1 MRKRVRMLAAA
12 LAAAL
17 LLTVPAL
24 AAGTNESGVYDLQV
38 ASGYTLQMLDK
49 NGNAAESCPVTVNG
63 AAFTLYTDPV
73 KFTLRF
79 TGNAGEQYVVFLLSD
94 ADETT
99 VPTAQNIQYI
109 DQTAGESV
117 TFTVYPQDMTAPGTY
132 GVYVSSTTEAYT
144 QVASFQVTT
153 SWDEAPYILGDVN
166 MDGFITS
173 YDASV
178 ILQHIAGYITLNPTQ
193 MQAADT
199 SKDGDVKSYDAS
211 CILQYIAGYITN
223 F

>member
-24 AAGTNESGVYDLQV
+24 AAETTPGVYNLKV
-38 ASGYTLQMLDK
+38 NSGYTVQMLDES
-49 NGNAAESCPVTVNG
+49 GEAAASCLAEVDGKTS
-63 AAFTLYTDPV
+63 TLYTGAV
-73 KFTLRF
+73 KFTLSF

-211 CILQYIAGYITN
+211 CILQYIAGYIIN

>member
-79 TGNAGEQYVVFLLSD
+79 TGNASEQYVVFLLKD
-94 ADETT
+94 GT

-109 DQTAGESV
+109 DQMEGGAI
-117 TFTVYPQDMTAPGTY
+117 TFTVYPQDMTTPGTY
-132 GVYVSSTTEAYT
+132 GVYVSSTNQAYT
-144 QVASFQVTT
+144 EVASFQVTD
-153 SWDEAPYILGDVN
+153 SWEEASYVLGDVN
-166 MDGFITS
+166 MDGDINS
-173 YDASV
+173 LDALLLLQFNAMMVELNETQKQAADVNGDGTINSIDALV
-178 ILQHIAGYITLNPTQ
+178 ILQINAGIIN
-193 MQAADT
+193 
-199 SKDGDVKSYDAS
+199 
-211 CILQYIAGYITN
+211 
-223 F
+223 